1 MKEKPRD
8 WEVSIREDKEVVFAQ
23 EVRCHR
29 STEVLIQDGLTKKEA
44 LAMLATM
51 GEVKR
56 TIGEGYFFVWV
67 KK

>member
-44 LAMLATM
+44 ITMLATM

-56 TIGEGYFFVWV
+56 ANGEWCFYVWV